1 MDALLQDLR
10 TAARRVSKTPLFA
23 AIVIATLALGIGAST
38 SLFSVVHAV
47 LLRPLPYPDAH
58 RLMMV
63 WAATGTAP
71 ESAASYP
78 EYEDWRRDAQ
88 GFDALAAYR
97 GQTVN
102 FTGRGEPGRFVG
114 AFVSSNLLDML
125 GARIQLG
132 RGFAAEETDPATA
145 KPVALLSNAVF
156 HERFGADPAVVGSTL
171 NLNGQP
177 FTVVGVVGENMDPG
191 RAPFDGWFMGTEVW
205 LPIAYFPNAKGLER
219 GQSEILVVG
228 RLSPGVTPAVAQA
241 NVNLVAARL
250 EKEFPEA
257 QAGRRA
263 RVRPLV
269 EQIVGDT
276 RPALFMSLAAAMGV
290 LIICCVNVANLLLA
304 QTAARGREFA
314 TRTALGAGAGRLIRQ
329 QLTEGLV
336 YGVLGGACGVLLAYA
351 GRAWL
356 VSILP
361 FPTGVSPSVGMD
373 AAVLG
378 FCLTVSLL
386 AGLLVSLVPAM
397 RLTRGSLAQAIQVG
411 SRSVAEGSVP
421 RRTREWLVVGE
432 LALSLALLVGAGLL
446 LRSAHA
452 LNRVSPGFQ
461 TDHLLTLQFRLPAT
475 KYAEPAQ
482 IAGFFDAALER
493 VRSVPGVQAAA
504 LARTVP
510 YAGNQAPERPFGA
523 EGAPERPVNELPV
536 AQMNIV
542 SPEYF
547 KTMGIPV
554 RQGREFSRTD
564 MIETIPAVVVN
575 ETLAARMWPGQDPLG
590 RRIRFKDSPWLTVVG
605 VVGDVKHGDLMAPAK
620 PQAYTTHA
628 QDAKIFAELVVRTAS
643 DPLTYA
649 APVRAAI
656 WAVDKDQPVWRVRSM
671 DMSLEQAMRPAR
683 SVATLAAVSAGAALV
698 LSVLGLYGVLSYLVG
713 QRTREIGVRIALG
726 AGRTNV
732 LQLVLR
738 HALGLAVAGVV
749 LGLVIAIAWAR
760 LLRSL
765 LFGIGPSDPFTFVS
779 VASLLLVVAFVASYV
794 PARRA
799 ASVDPAHALRW
810 E

>member
-1 MDALLQDLR
+1 MDTLLQDLR
-10 TAARRVSKTPLFA
+10 TAFRRVTKSPLLA
-23 AIVIATLALGIGAST
+23 AIVVATLALGIGAST
-38 SLFSVVHAV
+38 ALFSVVHAV
-47 LLRPLPYPDAH
+47 LLRPLPYPDAD
-58 RLMMV
+58 RLVMV
-63 WAATGTAP
+63 WAATGAAP

-88 GFDALAAYR
+88 GFDALGAYR

-102 FTGRGEPGRFVG
+102 LTGRGEPGRLVG
-114 AFVSSNLLDML
+114 AFVSSSLLDML
-125 GARIQLG
+125 GARMRLG
-132 RGFAAEETDPATA
+132 RGFAAGETDPATA

-177 FTVVGVVGENMDPG
+177 FTVIGVVGENMDPG

-205 LPIAYFPNAKGLER
+205 LPIAYFPNAGGLER

-250 EKEFPEA
+250 EKEFPDA

-263 RVRPLV
+263 RVVPLV

-276 RPALFMSLAAAMGV
+276 RPALLMSLAAALGV

-336 YGVLGGACGVLLAYA
+336 YGALGGGCGVLLAYA

-356 VSILP
+356 VSMLP

-373 AAVLG
+373 GAVLG

-386 AGLLVSLVPAM
+386 AGLVVSLVPAL
-397 RLTRGSLAQAIQVG
+397 RLTRRSLAQAIQVG

-452 LNRVSPGFQ
+452 LNQVSLGFQ
-461 TDHLLTLQFRLPAT
+461 SDHLLTLQFRLPAT

-493 VRSVPGVQAAA
+493 VRSVPGVQSAA

-523 EGAPERPVNELPV
+523 EGAPERPVSELPV

-564 MIETIPAVVVN
+564 TSETIPAVVVN
-575 ETLAARMWPGQDPLG
+575 ETLAGRIWPGQDPLG
-590 RRIRFKDSPWLTVVG
+590 RRIRFKDSAWLTVVG
-605 VVGDVKHGDLMAPAK
+605 VVGDVKHSDLMAPAK
-620 PQAYTTHA
+620 SQAYTTHS

-643 DPLTYA
+643 DPSTFA

-656 WAVDKDQPVWRVRSM
+656 WAVDKDQPVWRVRTM
-671 DMSLEQAMRPAR
+671 DTSLEQAKRPAR
-683 SVATLAAVSAGAALV
+683 TVATLAAVSAGAALV

-749 LGLVIAIAWAR
+749 LGVVIAFAWAR

-765 LFGIGPSDPFTFVS
+765 LFGIGPSDPFTFVA
-779 VASLLLVVAFVASYV
+779 VAFLLLAVAFVASYV

>member
-47 LLRPLPYPDAH
+47 LLRPLPYPDAD

-63 WAATGTAP
+63 WAATGAAP
-71 ESAASYP
+71 QSAASYP

-276 RPALFMSLAAAMGV
+276 RPALLMSLAAALGV
-290 LIICCVNVANLLLA
+290 LIICCVNVANLLA
-304 QTAARGREFA
+304 GADG
-314 TRTALGAGAGRLIRQ
+314 GAGKGVRDAHGPGSRRRPLDPPAAHRRASLRRARCAPAGCFLPTPAGR
-329 QLTEGLV
+329 G
-336 YGVLGGACGVLLAYA
+336 
-351 GRAWL
+351 
-356 VSILP
+356 S
-361 FPTGVSPSVGMD
+361 FPSSRFP
-373 AAVLG
+373 
-378 FCLTVSLL
+378 
-386 AGLLVSLVPAM
+386 PA
-397 RLTRGSLAQAIQVG
+397 
-411 SRSVAEGSVP
+411 
-421 RRTREWLVVGE
+421 
-432 LALSLALLVGAGLL
+432 
-446 LRSAHA
+446 
-452 LNRVSPGFQ
+452 F
-461 TDHLLTLQFRLPAT
+461 
-475 KYAEPAQ
+475 
-482 IAGFFDAALER
+482 
-493 VRSVPGVQAAA
+493 
-504 LARTVP
+504 
-510 YAGNQAPERPFGA
+510 
-523 EGAPERPVNELPV
+523 
-536 AQMNIV
+536 
-542 SPEYF
+542 
-547 KTMGIPV
+547 
-554 RQGREFSRTD
+554 
-564 MIETIPAVVVN
+564 
-575 ETLAARMWPGQDPLG
+575 
-590 RRIRFKDSPWLTVVG
+590 
-605 VVGDVKHGDLMAPAK
+605 
-620 PQAYTTHA
+620 
-628 QDAKIFAELVVRTAS
+628 
-643 DPLTYA
+643 
-649 APVRAAI
+649 
-656 WAVDKDQPVWRVRSM
+656 
-671 DMSLEQAMRPAR
+671 RPA
-683 SVATLAAVSAGAALV
+683 SAWTPRCSA
-698 LSVLGLYGVLSYLVG
+698 
-713 QRTREIGVRIALG
+713 
-726 AGRTNV
+726 
-732 LQLVLR
+732 
-738 HALGLAVAGVV
+738 
-749 LGLVIAIAWAR
+749 
-760 LLRSL
+760 
-765 LFGIGPSDPFTFVS
+765 F
-779 VASLLLVVAFVASYV
+779 ASWSHCSPVFS
-794 PARRA
+794 
-799 ASVDPAHALRW
+799 
-810 E
+810 